1 MAESN
6 ESVRFQEP
14 IFGTGPNK
22 IPSLN
27 VAKDILVDYK
37 SVLA

>member
-6 ESVRFQEP
+6 ESVRFLGSV
-14 IFGTGPNK
+14 FGAGPNK

-27 VAKDILVDYK
+27 VAKDILIDYK

>member
-6 ESVRFQEP
+6 ESVRLPGP
-14 IFGTGPNK
+14 ILGAGPNK